1 MKSTTIKPTNTRRHK
16 EEFRMKQIE
25 VTNTAQIARM
35 GAVALIAFLGGCSLF
50 KSGPAIPSLDEKY
63 RPAAQYKAGESRE
76 SWSALEKEVT
86 ASQSDAAKR
95 KELRQ
100 QLAAMLLAR
109 PTRDAAIMACRQLA
123 IYGTADE
130 VPALASIV
138 RDPDYADAARLA
150 LERIPG
156 PEASAALRDAL
167 ASSEGNHRAG
177 IINSLGARR
186 DEKAVSAL
194 RNLALARDPVVS
206 SASINAL
213 GLIGGDKSVKAL
225 RRLPESDGEE
235 VTSALLACAAGY
247 IATQKSDKAALI
259 YDEVWN
265 SDLSTPTRIA
275 ALHGWLVA
283 RGEDGIPRLME
294 AIQDNDPKISA
305 AAERFARDMPGSFP
319 ATLALAKQV
328 PSLKPDGQVRL
339 MRALADRGDV
349 SALAPISQAAL
360 SHDKTIRLAAYAAL
374 GKIGDATVVVSLL
387 QPAVTAEADEA
398 AVARAALCAMPD
410 ENVDQAL
417 MRRME
422 SMDEE
427 TRIEIVG
434 ILAERRPK
442 FLASDLI
449 RITQDPSP
457 AVRTAAWKA
466 VGASVSHT
474 DLSHVL
480 EHLSLEKHNDVRY
493 AGVIATAAVIARSPD
508 HEAATGEVIKTI
520 DAGKTAYPLYW
531 TLGMA
536 RGENALARL
545 TPLLRDPAWENQM
558 GMVVDS
564 LSEWDNDKPAAA
576 LLDYAK
582 STKSDHY
589 RGAALGGY
597 ARLTILH
604 STGSGRDKA
613 ERIKTA
619 LAIAHSDEERRGV
632 LYHVRELKNLEGIN
646 LLRPYLE
653 NPKADVRQLA
663 AESTLVISRTVA
675 GEHPEEA
682 KSALKRA
689 AEGATDSQLRR
700 EAEKAVGTIEAVE
713 HFITAWEVSG
723 PYRERNMTA
732 NQVFAKVFAPE
743 DPAATDVKWKPI
755 AAGTDAGRPW
765 MIDLQKA
772 IGGDNRA
779 AYLRTQIWSPKTQ
792 SATLELGSD
801 DGLKAWLNGALV
813 HEINT
818 SRGIAPAQDVVKIE
832 MKEGWNTLLLKVVN
846 GGADWAACARLR
858 DSAGQKLDGVKF
870 KTGS

>member
-1 MKSTTIKPTNTRRHK
+1 MQQALKTNPR
-16 EEFRMKQIE
+16 IILNLS
-25 VTNTAQIARM
+25 VLS
-35 GAVALIAFLGGCSLF
+35 LIFFTSGCAWF
-50 KSGPAIPSLDEKY
+50 KAGTQIPSLNE
-63 RPAAQYKAGESRE
+63 RFVPVSQYKAGDSRE
-76 SWSALEKEVT
+76 AWSALEKEVA
-86 ASQSDAAKR
+86 ASQSDEAKR

-109 PTRDAAIMACRQLA
+109 PTRDAAIMACRQLS
-123 IYGTADE
+123 IIGTADE
-130 VPALASIV
+130 VPALAVIV
-138 RDPDYADAARLA
+138 RDPIYADAARLA

-156 PEASAALRDAL
+156 PEASTALRDAL
-167 ASSEGNHRAG
+167 ATSEGNQRIG
-177 IINSLGARR
+177 IINSIGIRR
-186 DEKAVSAL
+186 DAKSVGVL
-194 RNLALARDPVVS
+194 RKLALARDPGVR

-225 RRLPESDGEE
+225 KRLPESDGEE
-235 VTSALLACAAGY
+235 VTAALLACANGFVASG
-247 IATQKSDKAALI
+247 ANEDAAAI
-259 YDEVWN
+259 YDAVWN

-283 RGEDGIPRLME
+283 NGEAGIPRLME
-294 AIQDNDPKISA
+294 AIQDNDPKIAA

-319 ATLALAKQV
+319 ATLALAKEV
-328 PSLKPDGQVRL
+328 PSLKPEGQVRL
-339 MRALADRGDV
+339 MRALAERGDV

-387 QPAVTAEADEA
+387 QPAVTAEPDEA
-398 AVARAALCAMPD
+398 AAARSALCAMPD

-422 SMDEE
+422 SMDEK

-449 RITQDPSP
+449 RVTQDPSP

-493 AGVIATAAVIARSPD
+493 AGVKATAAIIARSPD
-508 HEAATGEVIKTI
+508 HEAATGEVIKAI
-520 DAGKTAYPLYW
+520 DAGKTAFPLYW

-564 LSEWDNDKPAAA
+564 LGEWDNDKPAAA

-619 LAIAHSDEERRGV
+619 LAIAHSDEEQRGV
-632 LYHVRELKNLEGIN
+632 LYHIRKLKNLEGID
-646 LLRPYLE
+646 LLKPYLE
-653 NPKADVRQLA
+653 NPNADIRQLA
-663 AESTLVISRTVA
+663 AESTLLISRTVA

-689 AEGATDSQLRR
+689 AEGATDSRLRR
-700 EAEKAVGTIEAVE
+700 EAEEAVGTIEAVE
-713 HFITAWEVSG
+713 DFITAWEVSG

-792 SATLELGSD
+792 AATLELGSD

-832 MKEGWNTLLLKVVN
+832 LKEGWNTLLLKVVN

-858 DSAGQKLDGVKF
+858 DSAGQKLDGPKF